1 MSVQDYIM
9 RILMISNLHQ
19 ILFGDRIESTEMG
32 GARSTYREE
41 EIFIQCLAGNTEV
54 NRPLGIPM
62 RRWED
67 SIKMDLSGSGLGGME
82 RSGL

>member
-1 MSVQDYIM
+1 MLWVFENNLLRETFGPMSVQDYIM

-62 RRWED
+62 RR
-67 SIKMDLSGSGLGGME
+67 
-82 RSGL
+82 